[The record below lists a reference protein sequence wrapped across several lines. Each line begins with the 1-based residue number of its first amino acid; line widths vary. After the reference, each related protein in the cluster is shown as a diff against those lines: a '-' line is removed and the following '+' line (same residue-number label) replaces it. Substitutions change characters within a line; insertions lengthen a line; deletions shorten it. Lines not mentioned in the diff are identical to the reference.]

1 MSKTARTDSMT
12 DEDRQARAIADRI
25 RLERETRS
33 WSLAELSARSGVSK
47 AMISKVERCEASPT
61 ATVLGR
67 LSGAFGLPLSVL
79 LALAE
84 REGERL
90 ARRAEQPIW
99 TDPDT
104 GYTRRTLSPA
114 NGRQLELLEVV
125 LPAGVRVPYPAS
137 AFSFQHQQIYVL
149 DGRLDFIEDGRSHQL
164 STGDCLQ
171 LGAPSDC
178 IFVNASDRATRYL
191 VALTRRS

>member
-1 MSKTARTDSMT
+1 MTETASRQDLH
-12 DEDRQARAIADRI
+12 DEDRQARAIAERV
-25 RLERETRS
+25 RLEREARG
-33 WSLAELSARSGVSK
+33 WSLAELAARSAVSK

-84 REGERL
+84 REGDRV
-90 ARRAEQPIW
+90 ARRAQQPLW
-99 TDPDT
+99 TDPET

-114 NGRQLELLEVV
+114 NGGQLELLEIT
-125 LPAGVRVPYPAS
+125 LPAGVKVPYPAS

-149 DGRLDFIEDGRSHQL
+149 EGELDFIEGARSHQL
-164 STGDCLQ
+164 SAGDCLQ
-171 LGAPSDC
+171 LGAPADC
-178 IFVNASDRATRYL
+178 VFVNESGRATRYL
-191 VALTRRS
+191 VALTRRA

>member
-1 MSKTARTDSMT
+1 MTKTAQTDEAQ

-25 RLERETRS
+25 RLEREARG
-33 WSLAELSARSGVSK
+33 WSLAELAARSGVSK

-90 ARRAEQPIW
+90 ARRAEQQVW
-99 TDPDT
+99 TDPET
-104 GYTRRTLSPA
+104 GYTRRTVSPD
-114 NGRQLELLEVV
+114 NGGQLELIEVV
-125 LPAGVRVPYPAS
+125 LPPGVRIPYPAS
-137 AFSFQHQQIYVL
+137 AFSFQHQQILVL
-149 DGRLDFIEDGRSHQL
+149 EGELQFVEGHHSHRLAS
-164 STGDCLQ
+164 GDCLQ
-171 LGAPSDC
+171 LGAPADC
-178 IFVNASDRATRYL
+178 VFVNDGSCATRYL
-191 VALTRRS
+191 VALTRRA

>member
-1 MSKTARTDSMT
+1 MMDHKHRN
-12 DEDRQARAIADRI
+12 DEVDEQRQARAIAERI
-25 RLERETRS
+25 RLEREARD
-33 WSLAELSARSGVSK
+33 WSLADLAIRSGVSK

-90 ARRAEQPIW
+90 ARRAEQPVWI
-99 TDPDT
+99 DPDT
-104 GYTRRTLSPA
+104 GYSRRTLSPA
-114 NGRQLELLEVV
+114 NGGQLELLEVV

-149 DGRLDFIEDGRSHQL
+149 YGELEFIEDGRSHRL
-164 STGDCLQ
+164 LAGDCLQ

-178 IFVNASDRATRYL
+178 VFVNATRNATRYV
-191 VALTRRS
+191 VALTRRG